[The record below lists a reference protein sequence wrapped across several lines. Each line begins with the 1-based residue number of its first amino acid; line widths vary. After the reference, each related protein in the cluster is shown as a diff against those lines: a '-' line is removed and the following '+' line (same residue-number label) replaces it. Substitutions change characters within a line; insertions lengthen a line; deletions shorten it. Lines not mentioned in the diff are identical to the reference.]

1 MSKLATL
8 LLLAVLVLSSV
19 VMVGSAFAQSITKPS
34 VPEFTLKYIDL
45 SYDVPPTY
53 GIDQFT
59 GETVI
64 TQEGYHRHNQSAV
77 FKIKNQP
84 FNPYTDS
91 GGNNI
96 SLHYNFRAK
105 GHFGDEWRY
114 YPFTDSG
121 LSSNRYS
128 SMLFTFGSIPK
139 FVASTS
145 EYTELSVSLTDFYSY
160 ENLQIGNQIDF
171 QVQAQIGYIDY
182 AGDGHYSFLGESSGW
197 SETQTITIPNDPPN
211 IALLSPQNETYRIS
225 DVPLNFTV
233 DSDLSVFKYSLD
245 GGENVYIIGNSTLT
259 GVAYGCH
266 SITVY
271 VKDGLGNV
279 GASET
284 VFFTVEEPF
293 PTSVVTVSVII
304 LVVVFAVFLLYQR
317 NHKKWKLR

>member
-1 MSKLATL
+1 MSRSVAL
-8 LLLAVLVLSSV
+8 LLLTVLVLSSV
-19 VMVGSAFAQSITKPS
+19 VMVGSVFAESIPKPS

-96 SLHYNFRAK
+96 CLYYNFRAK

-128 SMLFTFGSIPK
+128 SMLFTFGSIPE
-139 FVASTS
+139 FVASAS
-145 EYTELSVSLTDFYSY
+145 EYTELSVSLTNFYSY

-197 SETQTITIPNDPPN
+197 SETQAITIPNDPPN
-211 IALLSPQNETYRIS
+211 ITLLSPQNETYRIS

-233 DSDLSVFKYSLD
+233 DDDVLIFKYSLD
-245 GGENVYIIGNSTLT
+245 GGENVYIMGNSTLT
-259 GVAYGCH
+259 DVAYGCH

-271 VKDGLGNV
+271 VKDRFKNV

-284 VFFTVEEPF
+284 LFFTVEEPF
-293 PTSVVTVSVII
+293 PTSLVVTVSVIT
-304 LVVVFAVFLLYQR
+304 LVVVFAVFLLIR
-317 NHKKWKLR
+317 NHKH